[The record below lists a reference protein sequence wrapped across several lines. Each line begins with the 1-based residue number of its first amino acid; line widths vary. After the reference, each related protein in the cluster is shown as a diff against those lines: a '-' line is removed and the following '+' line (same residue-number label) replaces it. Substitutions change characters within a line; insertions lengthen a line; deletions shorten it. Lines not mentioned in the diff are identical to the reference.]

1 VRLSASWRLLPAA
14 VALASCSSPGLM
26 DTGKVV
32 IMTPESLPPP
42 SLSDLTDGVRP
53 HYIGPFDQIS
63 VDVLGLPELSRQVR
77 VDANGHVAVPLAG
90 SVDVTSKTPEELAS
104 TIEERL
110 RATYVKDP
118 RVTVTVNETVS
129 QTLTVD
135 GEVRSP
141 GIFPVLGRMTLMKA
155 IASAQGT
162 TDVASTNHVV
172 VFHRVSGQQ
181 MAALYDLRAIR
192 LGAYQD
198 PQVYTNDV
206 VVVGESSARRLFP
219 QVLQAAGLLMTPI
232 VAILT
237 RN

>member
-1 VRLSASWRLLPAA
+1 
-14 VALASCSSPGLM
+14 M

-172 VFHRVSGQQ
+172 VFRRVSGQQ